1 MFSKM
6 MSTDSL
12 SSLCLIRDG
21 ASMSSRFVLDV
32 DLRSTVQH
40 VARWFALISCPL
52 LASCINTSIVLCA
65 LYVYPLNDRGDYA
78 RTIICFSNGCGQPG
92 TKRSQQSVR
101 DQRKFTTANN
111 QVYKDSN
118 NLFYDLSMKF
128 VQIIC
133 FHFKRK

>member
-12 SSLCLIRDG
+12 SSLCLICDG
-21 ASMSSRFVLDV
+21 ASMASRFVLDV
-32 DLRSTVQH
+32 HLRSTVQR
-40 VARWFALISCPL
+40 VARWFALISCGL

-92 TKRSQQSVR
+92 TKRSQREVLETSENSQ
-101 DQRKFTTANN
+101 Q
-111 QVYKDSN
+111 
-118 NLFYDLSMKF
+118 
-128 VQIIC
+128 QIIKYIRIVIIY
-133 FHFKRK
+133 FMTYL